1 MANYANGGTFHG
13 KWAEPERCWR
23 VYSGETLM
31 DILAESPPTTRF
43 SSLSESSSDG
53 LADTDA
59 CLVIAAAPFVEFYI
73 AR

>member
-1 MANYANGGTFHG
+1 
-13 KWAEPERCWR
+13 
-23 VYSGETLM
+23 M

-59 CLVIAAAPFVEFYI
+59 CLVIAAAPLLDASIRGEQRPWASSAHPTAAPFVEFYI